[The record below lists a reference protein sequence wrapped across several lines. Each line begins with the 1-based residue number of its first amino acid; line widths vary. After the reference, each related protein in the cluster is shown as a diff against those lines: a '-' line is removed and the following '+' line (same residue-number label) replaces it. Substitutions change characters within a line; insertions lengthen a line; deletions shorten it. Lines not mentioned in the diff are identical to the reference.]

1 MTGSQAVSRF
11 EANPQLTNNS
21 LETSFMVYRW
31 TSLPNILYRFYC
43 KLHTITTI
51 HRATSYHHTTTPIP
65 ASTSSLINIIS
76 HIDYFIDWL
85 YVCNC
90 LYIRVARYCFFC
102 QYADILQLVFC
113 IIGFTHADRFLHE
126 QEKDVMERCKKTLR
140 GASPK
145 LNTANRERNIRL
157 LGWERKSAQS
167 KVKLG

>member
-1 MTGSQAVSRF
+1 MTTFPVEMTGSQAVSRF

-76 HIDYFIDWL
+76 HIDYFID
-85 YVCNC
+85 
-90 LYIRVARYCFFC
+90 
-102 QYADILQLVFC
+102 
-113 IIGFTHADRFLHE
+113 
-126 QEKDVMERCKKTLR
+126 
-140 GASPK
+140 
-145 LNTANRERNIRL
+145 
-157 LGWERKSAQS
+157 
-167 KVKLG
+167 